1 MSPACMIGSMTLS
14 QSSETQR
21 RTPNT
26 PDRIGRASALN
37 AWIRALDATK
47 ILRDAPLTTLTAM
60 LPRIA
65 GTHGDRP
72 ALLGQDE
79 QLTYQGLAARASRYA
94 RWAIARGLGKEHV
107 VFLLMPNCP

>member
-1 MSPACMIGSMTLS
+1 MSPACMIGLMNLS

-26 PDRIGRASALN
+26 PERIGRASALN

-47 ILRDAPLTTLTAM
+47 ILRDAPLTTLPAM
-60 LPRIA
+60 LPRLA
-65 GTHGDRP
+65 GTYGDRP

-79 QLTYQGLAARASRYA
+79 QLSYQGLAARANQYA
-94 RWAIARGLGKEHV
+94 RWAIARGLGKDQV
-107 VFLLMPNCP
+107 VCL